1 MEKKMYSIK
10 WTQAYTTWP
19 AEALVKDLRNLS
31 ESLIEQVVDAGEFK
45 EANALIAHIK
55 SL

>member
-1 MEKKMYSIK
+1 MDLKQYSIK

-19 AEALVKDLRNLS
+19 AEALVKDLRTLS
-31 ESLIEQVVDAGEFK
+31 ESLIEQVVDAGDFK
-45 EANALIAHIK
+45 EANLVIAHIK